1 MPSRHR
7 QQLDPSKI
15 HLGLPL
21 EYDLFDRHANL
32 LLRKGAVVESEQ
44 IIESL
49 MRSGAY
55 FYTGPNLT
63 QYQPHKDESDG
74 TVYSQVCSLLAKLEA
89 IYHQLDH
96 PPQKQR
102 LASEI
107 SSLVEKIQE
116 GCSQDPNALLG
127 TTQLI
132 IHGPGTLLHAL
143 HCALICEIAGSR
155 LGWEDTARKPLI
167 AAALTQNVGLWGVL
181 GTLEKQNT
189 PLTGSQQALV
199 KEHPKRSV
207 ETLHKYGVR
216 NRRWLQAVLQSHE
229 RLDGSGYPR
238 GLAEEQ
244 IIPEAR
250 LLAIVDSYVA
260 MTRPRAYRETFRSQY
275 AMKEL
280 FKLRGQT
287 IDAELSELLLSVM
300 GLFPP
305 GCLVRLISGEAGIV
319 LNNRDA
325 NTVRLSIIGDKQTNP
340 LETPAAPIEV
350 QVTEISG
357 VLNLSDYEKL
367 VAHLGTVPF

>member
-1 MPSRHR
+1 M
-7 QQLDPSKI
+7 I

-21 EYDLFDRHANL
+21 EFDLFDRHANL
-32 LLRKGAVVESEQ
+32 LLRQGAVIETEQ

-49 MRSGAY
+49 MRCGAY

-63 QYQPHKDESDG
+63 QYHPPTAETNAGSYHL
-74 TVYSQVCSLLAKLEA
+74 VCSLLAELEG
-89 IYHQLDH
+89 IYYQLDQ
-96 PPQKQR
+96 PPQQQ
-102 LASEI
+102 LFPSAIEG
-107 SSLVEKIQE
+107 LVEKIQE
-116 GCSQDPNALLG
+116 ASAHGASALLG

-132 IHGPGTLLHAL
+132 IHGPGALLHAL
-143 HCALICEIAGSR
+143 HCALICEIAGDR
-155 LGWEDTARKPLI
+155 LEWDNQDRKSLI

-181 GTLEKQNT
+181 GTLEKQDS

-207 ETLHKYGVR
+207 EILHKYGVR

-250 LLAIVDSYVA
+250 LLSIVDSYVA

-287 IDAELSELLLSVM
+287 IDAELSELLLRVM

-305 GCLVRLISGEAGIV
+305 GCLVRLISGEAAIV
-319 LNNRDA
+319 LENVKA
-325 NTVRLSIIGDKQTNP
+325 KTVRLCVISDKQTNP
-340 LETPAAPIEV
+340 LEQPAAAIEL
-350 QVTEISG
+350 QINEISG
-357 VLNLSDYEKL
+357 VLNLIDYEKL
-367 VAHLGTVPF
+367 VAHMGTVPF